1 MESPQDFWARKIGQL
16 RGVQPPSSEPEKDLE
31 EPTPAQASAPKKNG
45 GSLAFKA
52 PSKLPVTPS
61 TTMKWADYDSED
73 EDEHQVKAEAEAEA
87 NDAHQKAH
95 ESGIVTNAV
104 ARQAKRLDETE
115 ATVERQAQRIDELS
129 GEIKDQASRIVRLQ
143 ATINEKT
150 VHVADL
156 KADVT
161 EKDAHIVDLI
171 RQAHEETHRAMQ
183 LEDELERKNRIIE
196 TLQLQIAESTSIPD
210 SGSATEVE
218 VDEGAVEASL
228 SQPGPETSPIALEPK
243 KLDELVDPADT
254 APGAMQNT
262 LEKPAKSQATSST
275 ADVDFPALSPV
286 EFPALG
292 TPTPV
297 RDLRLSPFVTAEN
310 IKKMPPPPPAR
321 TIKMA
326 VDLSKYQKQPAGG
339 SKKFVFGSR
348 HATEAPPK
356 IDVSKDIRAMS
367 KEERKPFGYGPTV
380 QITMGNETVAA
391 VPKYVFMQVS
401 FKAFK
406 HWTDNP
412 NAAAIRFEG
421 GSMGKDALNV
431 VLDWMTMHTYCKSV
445 FSIKLRPENSDRQ
458 NLQLVRCAR
467 VLGLHPMYVSQFTRG
482 YCEQVRYGPSKELV
496 ALIEELV
503 YTEDDPIFDCLAN
516 CMAMER
522 SMIKPEHIGSWDDE
536 LARLPKLARKVQD
549 VRAQKNF
556 ASGKTHSKEKK
567 VIQPTKAAER
577 VRATTTTIT
586 AEADIDPEAAWR
598 ATGPAYV

>member
-183 LEDELERKNRIIE
+183 L
-196 TLQLQIAESTSIPD
+196 
-210 SGSATEVE
+210 
-218 VDEGAVEASL
+218 
-228 SQPGPETSPIALEPK
+228 
-243 KLDELVDPADT
+243 VDPADT

-339 SKKFVFGSR
+339 SKKFVFSSR

-522 SMIKPEHIGSWDDE
+522 SKIKPEHIGSWDDE

-586 AEADIDPEAAWR
+586 AEADIDPGAAWR